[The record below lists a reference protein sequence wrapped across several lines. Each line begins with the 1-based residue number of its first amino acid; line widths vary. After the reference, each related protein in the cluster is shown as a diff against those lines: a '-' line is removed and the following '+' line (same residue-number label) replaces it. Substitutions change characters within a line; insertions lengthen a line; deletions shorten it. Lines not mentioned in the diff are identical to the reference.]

1 MTEGALI
8 SRALTHPSAV
18 QICTQVILT
27 EQYTRTWVSVKSASV
42 GIIVWVLCVNVQHSF
57 PWNMV
62 YCVMV
67 FETQGRGSY
76 KSKFHFNV
84 LTKDQIKHFNW
95 RFYGGRQ
102 PKPNSWPHCAASSRL
117 TLPSSLTAMRTS
129 FKYIA
134 EFAYAVPSLR
144 KGLSVI
150 ASGLSFAPSAY
161 NPTGLL
167 ILCKKRQASPYVF
180 SHIYRLFKFDFQ
192 IFSHPSSSN
201 GLFLN

>member
-1 MTEGALI
+1 MRYHKTFQTLRVTYTIERCERESLRNDRLIIASYLFYLPGERARDMTEGALI

-84 LTKDQIKHFNW
+84 LTKDQIKHFN
-95 RFYGGRQ
+95 
-102 PKPNSWPHCAASSRL
+102 
-117 TLPSSLTAMRTS
+117 
-129 FKYIA
+129 
-134 EFAYAVPSLR
+134 
-144 KGLSVI
+144 
-150 ASGLSFAPSAY
+150 
-161 NPTGLL
+161 
-167 ILCKKRQASPYVF
+167 
-180 SHIYRLFKFDFQ
+180 
-192 IFSHPSSSN
+192 
-201 GLFLN
+201 